1 MFYSFLYRAHL
12 VQITIRLTILLTTF
26 RQIYEQIST
35 WVVVIRSVYARVENL
50 TVLSPFSAACHS
62 GSELHC
68 VKLEFNSLVHSELLM
83 TFEMDN

>member
-50 TVLSPFSAACHS
+50 TVLSPFSAACH
-62 GSELHC
+62 
-68 VKLEFNSLVHSELLM
+68 VFTTFRQRASLCQTGVQLPCSQ
-83 TFEMDN
+83 